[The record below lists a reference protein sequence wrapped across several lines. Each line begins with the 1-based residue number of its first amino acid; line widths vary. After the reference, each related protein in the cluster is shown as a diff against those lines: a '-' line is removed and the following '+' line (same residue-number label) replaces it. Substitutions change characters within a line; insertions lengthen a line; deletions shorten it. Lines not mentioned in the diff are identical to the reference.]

1 MLICCV
7 IALLF
12 CITGNAKVPYIPK
25 IINYSVSDYKAGN
38 QNWAVSQ
45 GPGGKMYIGNNRGLL
60 VFDGIHWDLVK
71 LPNNLGVRAL
81 YISKDGRIYVGSFE
95 EFGYFEM
102 DDENDLIY
110 HSLSSSEMNVYLNN
124 DEFWTINE
132 YKGEIY
138 FQSFRSF
145 FIYDGEKV
153 RKGVSD
159 LSPLYIFTLDDHLYV
174 QFMEGGS
181 FCRMDDGQ
189 FTELLSKK
197 VLEDDVVSVL
207 PFDHQLLLVSARSG
221 CFIYDEVRKKLSV
234 WNTPANEILK
244 EGIANRGVMM
254 KDSTFIVGTISNGV
268 VAINKQGETL
278 WHINR
283 ENGLINNTVLR
294 VFADN
299 SDNLWVT

>member
-145 FIYDGEKV
+145 FIYDGGKSKKRCIRPISIV
-153 RKGVSD
+153 YFHIRRSSIRSVHGGRK
-159 LSPLYIFTLDDHLYV
+159 
-174 QFMEGGS
+174 
-181 FCRMDDGQ
+181 
-189 FTELLSKK
+189 LLS
-197 VLEDDVVSVL
+197 
-207 PFDHQLLLVSARSG
+207 
-221 CFIYDEVRKKLSV
+221 
-234 WNTPANEILK
+234 
-244 EGIANRGVMM
+244 
-254 KDSTFIVGTISNGV
+254 NG
-268 VAINKQGETL
+268 
-278 WHINR
+278 
-283 ENGLINNTVLR
+283 
-294 VFADN
+294 
-299 SDNLWVT
+299 

>member
-38 QNWAVSQ
+38 QNWAVAQ

-95 EFGYFEM
+95 EFGYFEV
-102 DDENDLIY
+102 DDENDLTY
-110 HSLSSSEMNVYLNN
+110 HSLSALGMDVHLNN

-138 FQSFRSF
+138 FQSFRNIF
-145 FIYDGEKV
+145 VYDGEKV
-153 RKGVSD
+153 RKGEPN
-159 LSPLYIFTLDDHLYV
+159 LPPLYIFMLDNHLYI
-174 QFMEGGS
+174 QFMDGG

-189 FTELLSKK
+189 FTELLPKDELNDSF
-197 VLEDDVVSVL
+197 VSVL
-207 PFDHQLLLVSARSG
+207 PL
-221 CFIYDEVRKKLSV
+221 
-234 WNTPANEILK
+234 
-244 EGIANRGVMM
+244 
-254 KDSTFIVGTISNGV
+254 TISYC
-268 VAINKQGETL
+268 
-278 WHINR
+278 
-283 ENGLINNTVLR
+283 
-294 VFADN
+294 
-299 SDNLWVT
+299 

>member
-38 QNWAVSQ
+38 QNWAVAQ
-45 GPGGKMYIGNNRGLL
+45 GPGGKMYIGNNRGL
-60 VFDGIHWDLVK
+60 VAFDGIHWDLVK

-81 YISKDGRIYVGSFE
+81 YISKEGRIYVGSFE
-95 EFGYFEM
+95 EFGYFEV

-110 HSLSSSEMNVYLNN
+110 HSLSSSEINVYLNN

-138 FQSFRSF
+138 FQSFGSF

-159 LSPLYIFTLDDHLYV
+159 LPPLDNGIAQIHVNSPIYFYEPLEAQIGMVHDMVIEKDIIYLATNQGLYALSENDSYPTLVPGTQEQTWYISDVGNQLIAGHNTGTL
-174 QFMEGGS
+174 QLEGRKATQIPGPNGGGTALRKTS
-181 FCRMDDGQ
+181 GV
-189 FTELLSKK
+189 K
-197 VLEDDVVSVL
+197 L
-207 PFDHQLLLVSARSG
+207 PFHG
-221 CFIYDEVRKKLSV
+221 
-234 WNTPANEILK
+234 
-244 EGIANRGVMM
+244 
-254 KDSTFIVGTISNGV
+254 
-268 VAINKQGETL
+268 
-278 WHINR
+278 
-283 ENGLINNTVLR
+283 
-294 VFADN
+294 
-299 SDNLWVT
+299 

>member
-1 MLICCV
+1 MVHNILYYIVKEILKRTLVRMLICCV

-124 DEFWTINE
+124 DESGRLMSI
-132 YKGEIY
+132 
-138 FQSFRSF
+138 RVR
-145 FIYDGEKV
+145 FIFNHSGAF
-153 RKGVSD
+153 
-159 LSPLYIFTLDDHLYV
+159 L
-174 QFMEGGS
+174 FMTG
-181 FCRMDDGQ
+181 
-189 FTELLSKK
+189 KK
-197 VLEDDVVSVL
+197 
-207 PFDHQLLLVSARSG
+207 
-221 CFIYDEVRKKLSV
+221 
-234 WNTPANEILK
+234 
-244 EGIANRGVMM
+244 
-254 KDSTFIVGTISNGV
+254 
-268 VAINKQGETL
+268 
-278 WHINR
+278 
-283 ENGLINNTVLR
+283 
-294 VFADN
+294 
-299 SDNLWVT
+299 